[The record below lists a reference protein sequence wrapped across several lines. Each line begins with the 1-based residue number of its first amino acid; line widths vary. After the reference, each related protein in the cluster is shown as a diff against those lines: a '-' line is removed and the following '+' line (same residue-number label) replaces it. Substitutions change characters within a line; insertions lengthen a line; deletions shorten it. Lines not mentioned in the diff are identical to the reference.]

1 MNGTVLS
8 DRSSP
13 VCKRIDLTAGL
24 CGEISE
30 CRGGYEILFAES
42 GRFRICVNGKTSALS
57 ENEMF
62 IVTPAQ
68 YYRFAGCSDKCV
80 LLSLSFPPSLAGA
93 AFHAA
98 VPAVFHGDA
107 ENGVFSARFTEK
119 CGVKGMLTQALGDN
133 SPAGELACSAAALSV
148 LLEAVKTEL
157 VYDPDAL
164 SSRGISEKLGFIA
177 DEVKNNAAGC
187 DEKELAEKCGV
198 SYSYFSRSFKSVMGM
213 SFNEY
218 VNFIRINEAKRLLAG
233 ANPDMSALA
242 ERLGYSSASHFINV
256 FKKTEGISPKQ
267 YGRSLSEKAE

>member
-1 MNGTVLS
+1 MNGSVTS
-8 DRSSP
+8 DHPFP
-13 VCKRIDLTAGL
+13 VCKRIGLSAGQ
-24 CGEISE
+24 CGEVSE
-30 CRGGYEILFAES
+30 CRGGYEILFAET
-42 GRFRICVNGKTSALS
+42 GCVRICVNGKTSVLS

-68 YYRFAGCSDKCV
+68 YYRFADCSDKCV
-80 LLSLSFPPSLAGA
+80 LLSLSFSPSLACA
-93 AFHAA
+93 AFHAT
-98 VPAVFHGDA
+98 VPAIFHGDA

-119 CGVKGMLTQALGDN
+119 CGVKGLLTQALGDK
-133 SPAGELACSAAALSV
+133 SHAGELACSAAALRV

-157 VYDPDAL
+157 IYDPDAL
-164 SSRGISEKLGFIA
+164 SSKGISEKLGFIA

-187 DEKELAEKCGV
+187 NEKELAEKCGV
-198 SYSYFSRSFKSVMGM
+198 SYSYFSRSFKSAMGM

-218 VNFIRINEAKRLLAG
+218 VNFIRINEAKRLLAD
-233 ANPDMSALA
+233 ANRDMAALA